1 MGYLAVLFHN
11 NQTVSSGST
20 AAHLE
25 YLGFRYL
32 SLLSCA
38 EEDAGEGGGGE
49 LFTIYKKFR
58 SCLHVPLHVPRFSH
72 QLTF

>member
-32 SLLSCA
+32 NIGTIPIMIFMIPVTARKAGNLISDKLSSS
-38 EEDAGEGGGGE
+38 DNV
-49 LFTIYKKFR
+49 K
-58 SCLHVPLHVPRFSH
+58 
-72 QLTF
+72 